1 MKALQY
7 IVRDGGSEM
16 TLCIDWHWK
25 SGKIHEHLP
34 FPAMFYHI
42 LWMNFMEFAH
52 EKCGFPADICH
63 GVKPPRAL
71 LKTRESVVLPGAWQG
86 KSNALNSFI
95 LKSQAESVED
105 V

>member
-25 SGKIHEHLP
+25 KSMNISHFQP
-34 FPAMFYHI
+34 CSIYHI
-42 LWMNFMEFAH
+42 LWMNFMDFAH

-71 LKTRESVVLPGAWQG
+71 LETCESVVLPGAWQG
-86 KSNALNSFI
+86 KSYVLNTFI
-95 LKSQAESVED
+95 LESQAESVED